1 MMKPTHKLLFI
12 FSLCAGLTHWPLAQA
27 DVLPNILDFRVE
39 ASLSKQKKTPIL
51 VLFKSDYCPYCITL
65 LDEFLLPMQRKREYD
80 SQVILRQ
87 IEITKQT
94 KLLDFNGKA
103 TTGIDFANQHKVWAI
118 PTVMLFDSNGQE
130 LTRIT
135 GLLTIDF
142 YLAYL
147 NTAIEES
154 QAKIKAQAH

>member
-1 MMKPTHKLLFI
+1 MKPTYKLLI
-12 FSLCAGLTHWPLAQA
+12 AFSLYVALIHWPLAQA
-27 DVLPNILDFRVE
+27 DVLPNVQDFRVE
-39 ASLSKQKKTPIL
+39 AALSKQKQTPIL
-51 VLFKSDYCPYCITL
+51 VLFKSDYCPYCVTV

-80 SQVILRQ
+80 NQVILRQ
-87 IEITKQT
+87 IDINNKT
-94 KLLDFNGKA
+94 KLLDFNGKP
-103 TTGIDFANQHKVWAI
+103 TTGIEFTNQHKVWAI
-118 PTVMLFDSNGQE
+118 PTVMLFDSNGKE

-154 QAKIKAQAH
+154 QAKIKVQTP

>member
-1 MMKPTHKLLFI
+1 MKLTYKVLFI
-12 FSLCAGLTHWPLAQA
+12 ISLCAALIHWPLAQA
-27 DVLPNILDFRVE
+27 DELPNVQDLRVE
-39 ASLSKQKKTPIL
+39 AALSKQKQTPVL
-51 VLFKSDYCPYCITL
+51 VLFKSDYCPYCITV

-80 SQVILRQ
+80 SKVILRQ
-87 IEITKQT
+87 IEINKKT

-103 TTGIDFANQHKVWAI
+103 TTGIDFANQHKVMAI
-118 PTVMLFDSNGQE
+118 PTVMLFDSEGRE

-154 QAKIKAQAH
+154 QAKIKAQKP